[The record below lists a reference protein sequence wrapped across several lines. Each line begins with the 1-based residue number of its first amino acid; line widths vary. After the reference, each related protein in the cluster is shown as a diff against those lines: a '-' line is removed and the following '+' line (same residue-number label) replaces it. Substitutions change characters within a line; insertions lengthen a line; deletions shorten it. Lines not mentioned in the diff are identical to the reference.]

1 VEKRQVVI
9 FKCRNEEFALDIN
22 TVKEIIAPPL
32 ITRVPRSA
40 VYIKGVINLR
50 GIIVPIIS
58 LSIRLG
64 HDEQDFSED
73 TRIII
78 VNINDVLA
86 GIIVDRVEEVVY
98 LNRDEIETP
107 ELTDSI
113 ETKFV
118 QGIGRLNDRLLIMLD
133 IAEILNLE
141 GEPILLN

>member
-1 VEKRQVVI
+1 MEKRQVVI

>member
-1 VEKRQVVI
+1 M
-9 FKCRNEEFALDIN
+9 
-22 TVKEIIAPPL
+22 
-32 ITRVPRSA
+32 
-40 VYIKGVINLR
+40 
-50 GIIVPIIS
+50 
-58 LSIRLG
+58 G